1 MKKLFEKIKQN
12 FEFFEKKQ
20 GRPSKE
26 TLRKRRTF
34 YITLV
39 LLFILVLVGI
49 TSLTLSKINKNK
61 LKGEVATTT
70 NNFNFS
76 EDYYDNKTGDYNYYV
91 VAPLI

>member
-12 FEFFEKKQ
+12 FEFFEKKH

-26 TLRKRRTF
+26 TLRKRRAF

-61 LKGEVATTT
+61 FTIRNKALSLKKSLTFIQLYTQVL
-70 NNFNFS
+70 F
-76 EDYYDNKTGDYNYYV
+76 
-91 VAPLI
+91 